1 MMTRSPWTRR
11 IFTFRSSSACSD
23 RQSKEKSMNSITAT
37 VWDVISDHETLLAE
51 LTAIMRKEYK
61 PFLSP
66 AQTVQANTH
75 QLEQHMLEQL
85 TIWYAWPPDTPIH
98 HIGGE
103 LAMTVLDAVEWSLI
117 SELYRLVG

>member
-1 MMTRSPWTRR
+1 
-11 IFTFRSSSACSD
+11 
-23 RQSKEKSMNSITAT
+23 MNSITAT
-37 VWDVISDHETLLAE
+37 VWDVISDHEHLLAE

-75 QLEQHMLEQL
+75 QFEQHIREQL
-85 TIWYAWPPDTPIH
+85 TTWYEWLPDTPIN

-103 LAMTVLDAVEWSLI
+103 LAMEVLDAVEWSLI
-117 SELYRLVG
+117 AEHLVASVSQAEAVLSSGVIAPR